1 MPLCAAAAAA
11 SKVVATASAETRCA
25 VSSSSVSAMLFLRR
39 PLRRSAGLQ
48 GSRSRVSVA
57 GASSSLRSLA
67 LGRNGRG
74 GGVSVLAT
82 KTAISGDA
90 GDDDDAEAE
99 KSSPSF
105 FPGVPDAAPSGSLT
119 RSSAADAT
127 ESEGVG
133 ASTVG
138 GGSEGKK
145 SDSGTAAAGG
155 AASASSEKPV
165 AEDDPLVETFEILL
179 SAAGW
184 TYEASRI
191 PAAVNFLRYGRA
203 GKKRESRREKLQ
215 RLREAAEAELA
226 AASSSPPSGP
236 AAAAALAFVD
246 LLEELNRGGDHDE
259 VIARASDPF
268 KAPDPLPEEAAAA
281 YLEALVRSGRLRGDY
296 ILPKNAPAGSALL
309 PAPGNAHASLP
320 TLLSELSDRV
330 KGGEEKEGGSSV
342 RRVPLPGRSPSRP
355 IHVAVYPSSPLS
367 SLSSSSSRGA
377 AAAAAAAET
386 STSSSSAGLSI
397 LQSAARSVATLLCL
411 GTLFV
416 IGAGVARRQ
425 AFSSWQQQ
433 QQQQHA
439 ASQQQQQS
447 SSQQH
452 SSSHQNPFG
461 SSGSSSNPLASNSP
475 SSSSSAAGYAP
486 KEYNGEDVPEQSK
499 VKFDDVKGVD
509 EAKAELAEVVDFLKS
524 PQKFRNLGGKLPKG
538 VLLTGPPGTGKTLLA
553 RAVAGEAGVPFFFRA
568 GSECEEMF
576 VGVGARRARAL
587 FAAAKKSAPCFVF
600 IDEIDA
606 VGGNRRAW
614 ENHSR
619 KTLNQLLV
627 EMDGFEPTE
636 GVIVIAATNAAD
648 TLDPALVRPGRFD
661 RQVAVPLPDVRG
673 RLEILTHYLKS
684 KPLARDEAE
693 AAERAVENER
703 REVAAN
709 AAAANAAAASSSAAI
724 GGGRLIPSLQGQQQ
738 QQQQPWGRGSIF
750 GPQGGSGSSSIG
762 GGGGSSGSGASSQSP
777 FPTLL
782 LAPGTTSSPT
792 SSSSTT
798 PPPLPPPIQTVDLPL
813 LAGTLARRTP
823 GFSGAQLASMV
834 NEAALLAA
842 RRGLG
847 AITPPLL
854 DEARDKV
861 LMGSE
866 RRSLVQSAVN
876 RRLTAYH
883 EAGHALVAS
892 LTKGARPIH
901 KATIVPRGHALGMVA
916 QLPDGDETS
925 VSRLQLRAEV
935 DVALGGMAA
944 ESLVFGADGVTTG
957 ARSDLRQAT
966 RVARHMIAEC
976 GEFFNLDF
984 LGFFLV
990 FFVFGFFLFRAREP
1004 EGKIY
1009 SLFSSLSFSLSPSF
1023 LSLSLLLFPSQ

>member
-1 MPLCAAAAAA
+1 M
-11 SKVVATASAETRCA
+11 
-25 VSSSSVSAMLFLRR
+25 
-39 PLRRSAGLQ
+39 
-48 GSRSRVSVA
+48 
-57 GASSSLRSLA
+57 
-67 LGRNGRG
+67 
-74 GGVSVLAT
+74 LAT
-82 KTAISGDA
+82 KTTAISG
-90 GDDDDAEAE
+90 GDGDEQD
-99 KSSPSF
+99 SSPSF

-119 RSSAADAT
+119 REGAVSIVGGI
-127 ESEGVG
+127 SEGIKSGDG
-133 ASTVG
+133 AA
-138 GGSEGKK
+138 
-145 SDSGTAAAGG
+145 AAAGG
-155 AASASSEKPV
+155 EEASSSSSSASAS
-165 AEDDPLVETFEILL
+165 DPDHLVEAFEIL
-179 SAAGW
+179 SSVAGW

-191 PAAVNFLRYGRA
+191 PAAIAFLRYGKS
-203 GKKRESRREKLQ
+203 GKKRETRRDKLQ
-215 RLREAAEAELA
+215 KLREAAEAPLA
-226 AASSSPPSGP
+226 TP
-236 AAAAALAFVD
+236 AAFVD

-259 VIARASDPF
+259 VISRASDPF
-268 KAPDPLPEEAAAA
+268 RAPNPLPEEAAAA
-281 YLEALVRSGRLRGDY
+281 YLEALVSSGRLRGDY
-296 ILPKNAPAGSALL
+296 ILPRTAPKGSALL

-320 TLLSELSDRV
+320 FMLSELSGRIS
-330 KGGEEKEGGSSV
+330 EGGKGTAK
-342 RRVPLPGRSPSRP
+342 VPLPGRSPSRP
-355 IHVAVYPSSPLS
+355 IHVAVYSSSPLS
-367 SLSSSSSRGA
+367 SSSSSSTSRGA
-377 AAAAAAAET
+377 AAAAAAGEA
-386 STSSSSAGLSI
+386 SSSSAGLSI
-397 LQSAARSVATLLCL
+397 LQGVARSVATLLCL
-411 GTLFV
+411 GSLFV

-425 AFSSWQQQ
+425 AYSSWQQQ
-433 QQQQHA
+433 QQGHSVSQQQFP
-439 ASQQQQQS
+439 SSSQQQQQQQS
-447 SSQQH
+447 SSQQN
-452 SSSHQNPFG
+452 SQNPFG
-461 SSGSSSNPLASNSP
+461 SSGSSSSNPLSSNSP
-475 SSSSSAAGYAP
+475 SSAGYAP

-568 GSECEEMF
+568 GSEFEEMF

-587 FAAAKKSAPCFVF
+587 FAAAKKSAPCIVF

-673 RLEILTHYLKS
+673 RMEILTHYLKS

-693 AAERAVENER
+693 AAERGVENER
-703 REVAAN
+703 AEVAAN
-709 AAAANAAAASSSAAI
+709 AAAAAENAAASAANAAA
-724 GGGRLIPSLQGQQQ
+724 GRLIPSLQQGQQQQQRNQ
-738 QQQQPWGRGSIF
+738 QQQQPWDRGSIF
-750 GPQGGSGSSSIG
+750 GPQGTSSSSP
-762 GGGGSSGSGASSQSP
+762 SSSSP
-777 FPTLL
+777 FPTSG
-782 LAPGTTSSPT
+782 AT
-792 SSSSTT
+792 SSSPWSSSATTSTT
-798 PPPLPPPIQTVDLPL
+798 PPPPPIQTVDLPL

-944 ESLVFGADGVTTG
+944 ENLVFGADGVTTG
-957 ARSDLRQAT
+957 ARSDLKQAT

-976 GEFFNLDF
+976 GAF
-984 LGFFLV
+984 
-990 FFVFGFFLFRAREP
+990 
-1004 EGKIY
+1004 
-1009 SLFSSLSFSLSPSF
+1009 
-1023 LSLSLLLFPSQ
+1023 